1 MSFTPGAG
9 PGPGQPGSHEMA
21 QAREAERRQNLAQAA
36 ARAEHHADGR
46 DGSDTP
52 EPGGLRGW
60 LRKLTGR

>member
-1 MSFTPGAG
+1 
-9 PGPGQPGSHEMA
+9 MA